1 MTKPWIPGRFEV
13 PRVSR
18 LKAPALALA
27 VTSLAAFGLCAW
39 GGVRFNSTGSLPI
52 GLYRVSTAADANLAE
67 FCPPEPISR
76 LSVVR
81 QYRNRGNCPDGD
93 NPLMKPIVARSG
105 DVVVLSKSGLEVNGR
120 LLGNTA
126 PRSQDSKARQLPH
139 YPFGTYQVSA
149 GTVWVAS
156 SYHPLSFDS
165 RYFGPIPTSIIRHR
179 LKPFLT
185 LWPND

>member
-1 MTKPWIPGRFEV
+1 MTKPRIPGRFEL
-13 PRVSR
+13 PRTSR
-18 LKAPALALA
+18 LNGPVLALA
-27 VTSLAAFGLCAW
+27 ATSIAAFGVCAW
-39 GGVRFNSTGSLPI
+39 GGLRFNSTGSLPI
-52 GLYRVSTAADANLAE
+52 GLYRVSTAQDANLAE
-67 FCPPEPISR
+67 FCPPEPLSR

-105 DVVVLSKSGLEVNGR
+105 DVVVLSKSGLEVNGK
-120 LLGNTA
+120 LLWNTA
-126 PRSQDSKARQLPH
+126 PRSQDSKARPLPH

-165 RYFGPIPTSIIRHR
+165 RYFGPIPTSVIRHR

-185 LWPND
+185 L

>member
-1 MTKPWIPGRFEV
+1 MTKPWIRGRFEL
-13 PRVSR
+13 PQASR
-18 LKAPALALA
+18 LRAPALALA
-27 VTSLAAFGLCAW
+27 LTACASFGLCAW

-52 GLYRVSTAADANLAE
+52 GLYRVSNAADANLAE
-67 FCPPEPISR
+67 FCPPEPVSR

-105 DVVVLSKSGLEVNGR
+105 DVVVLSKSGLEVNGS
-120 LLGNTA
+120 LLRNTA
-126 PRSQDSKARQLPH
+126 PRSQDSKARPLPH
-139 YPFGTYQVSA
+139 YPFGTYQVVA

-165 RYFGPIPTSIIRHR
+165 RYFGPIPMSIIRHR
-179 LKPFLT
+179 LKPLLT
-185 LWPND
+185 L

>member
-13 PRVSR
+13 PRVSG
-18 LKAPALALA
+18 LKVPAVALA

-52 GLYRVSTAADANLAE
+52 GLYRVSTAADANLVE
-67 FCPPEPISR
+67 FCPPEPYSR

-81 QYRNRGNCPDGD
+81 QYRNPGNCPDGD
-93 NPLMKPIVARSG
+93 SPLLKPIVASPG
-105 DVVVLSKSGLEVNGR
+105 DVVVLSKSGLQVNGV
-120 LLGNTA
+120 LLRNTA
-126 PRSQDSKARQLPH
+126 PRSQDSKARLLPH
-139 YPFGTYQVSA
+139 YPFGTYRVSS
-149 GTVWVAS
+149 GTIWVAS

-165 RYFGPIPTSIIRHR
+165 RYFGPISTTIVRHR

-185 LWPND
+185 L

>member
-18 LKAPALALA
+18 LKAPAVALV

-52 GLYRVSTAADANLAE
+52 GLYRVSAAADANLAE
-67 FCPPEPISR
+67 FCPPEPLSR

-126 PRSQDSKARQLPH
+126 PRSHDSKARQLPH

-165 RYFGPIPTSIIRHR
+165 RYFGPIPTGIIRHR

-185 LWPND
+185 L

>member
-1 MTKPWIPGRFEV
+1 MTKPRIHGRFDL
-13 PRVSR
+13 PRASR
-18 LKAPALALA
+18 LKAPAVALA

-39 GGVRFNSTGSLPI
+39 GGIRFNSTGSLPI

-67 FCPPEPISR
+67 FCPPEPLSR

-93 NPLMKPIVARSG
+93 NPLMKPIVAIPS
-105 DVVVLSKSGLEVNGR
+105 DVVILSESGLKVNGK
-120 LLGNTA
+120 LLWNTA
-126 PRSQDSKARQLPH
+126 PRSRDSKGRPLPH
-139 YPFGTYQVSA
+139 YPFGTYRVSS

-185 LWPND
+185 L

>member
-1 MTKPWIPGRFEV
+1 MKE
-13 PRVSR
+13 
-18 LKAPALALA
+18 PAVAL
-27 VTSLAAFGLCAW
+27 VITSLAAFGLCAL

-67 FCPPEPISR
+67 FCPPEPLSR

-81 QYRNRGNCPDGD
+81 QYRNRGNCLDGD
-93 NPLMKPIVARSG
+93 NPLMKPIVARFG
-105 DVVVLSKSGLEVNGR
+105 DVVVLSKSGLKVNGS

-126 PRSQDSKARQLPH
+126 PRSQDSKARPLPH
-139 YPFGTYQVSA
+139 YPFGTYQVNA

-179 LKPFLT
+179 LKPLLT
-185 LWPND
+185 L

>member
-1 MTKPWIPGRFEV
+1 MTKPWIPGRFEL
-13 PRVSR
+13 PQASR

-27 VTSLAAFGLCAW
+27 LTSFAAFGLCAW
-39 GGVRFNSTGSLPI
+39 GGVRFNSTGSLPL
-52 GLYRVSTAADANLAE
+52 GLYRVSTAADADLAE
-67 FCPPEPISR
+67 FCPPDPLSR

-105 DVVVLSKSGLEVNGR
+105 DVVVLSKLGIQVNGV
-120 LLGNTA
+120 LLRNTA
-126 PRSQDSKARQLPH
+126 PRSQDSNARLLPH
-139 YPFGTYQVSA
+139 FPFGIYRVSS

-165 RYFGPIPTSIIRHR
+165 RYFGPIPISIIRHR
-179 LKPFLT
+179 LKPLLT
-185 LWPND
+185 L

>member
-1 MTKPWIPGRFEV
+1 MTKSWIPGRFEV

-18 LKAPALALA
+18 LEVPAVALA
-27 VTSLAAFGLCAW
+27 VLSFAAFGLCAW

-67 FCPPEPISR
+67 FCPPEPLSR
-76 LSVVR
+76 LSVLR
-81 QYRNRGNCPDGD
+81 QYRNPGNCPDGD
-93 NPLMKPIVARSG
+93 NPLMKPIVARPG
-105 DVVVLSKSGLEVNGR
+105 DVVVLSESGLEVNGK

-126 PRSQDSKARQLPH
+126 PRSQDSKARPLPH
-139 YPFGTYQVSA
+139 YPFGTYRVSS

-179 LKPFLT
+179 LKSFLT
-185 LWPND
+185 L

>member
-1 MTKPWIPGRFEV
+1 MTKPWIPGRFEF
-13 PRVSR
+13 PRASR
-18 LKAPALALA
+18 LRAPALALA
-27 VTSLAAFGLCAW
+27 VTSVAAFGLCAW

-52 GLYRVSTAADANLAE
+52 GLYRVSAAADGNLAE
-67 FCPPEPISR
+67 FCPPEPLSR

-93 NPLMKPIVARSG
+93 NPLMKPIVAWPG
-105 DVVVLSKSGLEVNGR
+105 DVVDLSESGLKVNGK

-126 PRSQDSKARQLPH
+126 PRSQDSKARPLPH
-139 YPFGTYQVSA
+139 YPFGTYRVSA
-149 GTVWVAS
+149 GNVWVAS

-185 LWPND
+185 L

>member
-1 MTKPWIPGRFEV
+1 MTKPWIPGRFELS
-13 PRVSR
+13 RASR

-27 VTSLAAFGLCAW
+27 VTSVAAFGLCA
-39 GGVRFNSTGSLPI
+39 GGGIRFNSTGSLPI

-67 FCPPEPISR
+67 FCPPEPLSR

-93 NPLMKPIVARSG
+93 NPLMKPIVAGPG
-105 DVVVLSKSGLEVNGR
+105 DVVVLSESGLKVNGK
-120 LLGNTA
+120 LLRNSA
-126 PRSQDSKARQLPH
+126 PRSQDSNARPLPH
-139 YPFGTYQVSA
+139 YPFGTYRVSS

-165 RYFGPIPTSIIRHR
+165 RYFGPIQTSVIRHR
-179 LKPFLT
+179 LKRFLT
-185 LWPND
+185 L

>member
-1 MTKPWIPGRFEV
+1 MTKPWTPGRFEL
-13 PRVSR
+13 PQSSR

-27 VTSLAAFGLCAW
+27 ITSLAAFGLCAW
-39 GGVRFNSTGSLPI
+39 GGIRFNSTGSLPV
-52 GLYRVSTAADANLAE
+52 GLYRLSTAADANLAE
-67 FCPPEPISR
+67 FCPPEPLSR

-93 NPLMKPIVARSG
+93 NPLMKPIVASPG
-105 DVVVLSKSGLEVNGR
+105 DVVVLSESGLKVNGK

-126 PRSQDSKARQLPH
+126 PRSQDSKARPLPH
-139 YPFGTYQVSA
+139 YPFGTYRVSS

-156 SYHPLSFDS
+156 SYHRLSFDS

-185 LWPND
+185 L

>member
-1 MTKPWIPGRFEV
+1 MTTPGISGLFRPLIV
-13 PRVSR
+13 PVFT
-18 LKAPALALA
+18 ALA
-27 VTSLAAFGLCAW
+27 SFGICAW

-52 GLYRVSTAADANLAE
+52 GLYRVSTATDASLAE
-67 FCPPEPISR
+67 FCPPEPLSR

-105 DVVVLSKSGLEVNGR
+105 DVVVLSESGLKVNGKP
-120 LLGNTA
+120 LGNTS
-126 PRSQDSKARQLPH
+126 PRSQDSKGRPLPH
-139 YPFGTYQVSA
+139 YPFGTYRVSS

-185 LWPND
+185 L